1 MPGKPQ
7 DPKLFNLVEMQRV
20 VSLAEASRLRAVS
33 IDTLKRTQRDKILR
47 LSPRRLGMRV
57 FDALY
62 ALDPSTD

>member
-20 VSLAEASRLRAVS
+20 VSLAEASRLRGVS